1 MNKRRFASVIFVLL
15 LGAAAALG
23 QTTSSEV
30 NGSVKDEAGAAI
42 AGATVRLIDDATKTE
57 VTGTS
62 NSDGRFTFANVR
74 PGTYT
79 VVAEQPGF
87 KRQEIQT
94 VKVDVGVP
102 ATVNFALAPGEVTET
117 VTITSADA
125 QSVINT
131 TNAELSTTVGQRQ
144 INDLPLNGRNPLDL
158 AALQPGVA
166 AGATNRTAT
175 INGQRG
181 TFSNITWDGINI
193 NDPYIRE
200 DSLYGAG
207 GQSVPG
213 VAEFTLTSQNSG
225 PSDGLGVAQIK
236 LVTPRGSS
244 EYHGSVFEYHRNDA
258 LDANTFFNNANG
270 IEKPQLIRNQF
281 GFHLGGPF
289 RLPRFGEGGPL
300 SMGRNKLFFYGYYEG
315 TIERTG
321 IELDR
326 TVLTQAARTGA
337 FTYRRADNGQFQTVN
352 LLTLTGRTT
361 NPLSTQLVGLTP
373 LPNDLSVGDQRNF
386 AGFNFNSPGGSDS
399 HLWGF
404 RIDYD
409 HSERH
414 RFEVIWS
421 QFHFNLPNDPFNDIG
436 EPFPGLPG
444 GGQRSIRP
452 RLSAA
457 WNWTPTASLNNELR
471 FGFFRNNPNF
481 TTAELSRSYQVTFPL
496 ISDPEQNF
504 QPQGRNVATY
514 EIIDNAG
521 KAVGSHFLQFGGNL
535 RFVHVDPFNFGGA
548 VPQYLVGFNG
558 VTTQNPLEG
567 VSFPGGISTSDFDTA
582 SSVLAILTGSV
593 ESGTQTFNAATPTSG
608 FVPGQIQQN
617 KFRNWNLGAYVGD
630 SYRFRENLTINLGL
644 RYEFISVPKD
654 ITGLTLLPRGGV
666 EAVLDPNAV
675 VDFASGG
682 GRPFFNNDFNN
693 FAPTVSF
700 AWDPF
705 RDGKTSIR
713 GGYGISYVI
722 DNNITTL
729 QNAAAFGN
737 DGLSTT
743 ITDNEVSGN
752 ISAPSVIAAP
762 TFQVPRS
769 TRLSFEENPV
779 SALFT
784 IDPNLRTP
792 YVQQWNIGIERELFR
807 NTAFEVRYVGNRGTK
822 LTRGI
827 DLNQQNIFAGGFLE
841 DFNRARFNMANC
853 GGNPNPTQQQCPG
866 RQALQ
871 VLPNFGPFAFF
882 STQPITS
889 GQPSALLDFYVQFKE
904 FFFPEYG
911 GFGTI
916 PISTFLPNPNTYAAD
931 VVTNASFSTYNALQT
946 EVRRRYSGG
955 LDFQANYTWSKNLT
969 DYEGGQTNFEAYQ
982 DLTQGAALEK
992 RRGRNDLTHVFKANA
1007 GYELPFGTGKRWLS
1021 DGFAS
1026 KALGGIK
1033 LTGIFVAQSG
1043 RPVSITSQLQ
1053 TLNRGSRANRN
1064 TVDSTL
1070 SNSELQSRTGLFFDP
1085 TTGRPLLFDPALIA
1099 AVRAN
1104 PYNNAFLTNPQ
1115 PGRAGSLGLT
1125 PVSGPGYWTVDLGL
1139 IKRTHITE
1147 TVNLEFRAEA
1157 FNVFN
1162 HTNFFLPVDGTTEMV
1177 RQNINSATF
1186 GQITQTFDPR
1196 ILQFAVKLNF

>member
-1 MNKRRFASVIFVLL
+1 MRRFASVIFVLV
-15 LGAAAALG
+15 LGAAAAFA

-30 NGSVKDEAGAAI
+30 NGSVRDEAGAAI
-42 AGATVRLIDDATKTE
+42 AGATVRLIDNATKTE
-57 VTGTS
+57 QSSVASDSGTY
-62 NSDGRFTFANVR
+62 RFASVR

-79 VVAEQPGF
+79 IVAEQPGF
-87 KRQEIQT
+87 KRQEIQS

-102 ATVNFALAPGEVTET
+102 ATVNLTLAPGEVTET
-117 VTITSADA
+117 VTITAGDA
-125 QSVINT
+125 QAVINS

-166 AGATNRTAT
+166 AGASNRSAT

-181 TFSNITWDGINI
+181 TFSNITWDGINV

-200 DSLYGAG
+200 DSLYGAA

-213 VAEFTLTSQNSG
+213 VAEFTLTSQNAG
-225 PSDGLGVAQIK
+225 PSDGLGVAQVK

-244 EYHGSVFEYHRNDA
+244 EYHGSFFEYHRNAA

-270 IEKPQLIRNQF
+270 VGKPQLIRNQF
-281 GFHLGGPF
+281 GVNIGGPF
-289 RLPRFGEGGPL
+289 VLPRFGEGGGHT
-300 SMGRNKLFFYGYYEG
+300 MGRNKLFFYGYYEG

-321 IELDR
+321 VEVDT
-326 TVLTQAARTGA
+326 TVLTQAARSGL
-337 FTYRRADNGQFQTVN
+337 FTYRRADNNQLQTVN
-352 LLTLTGRTT
+352 LLSLTGGAV
-361 NPLSTQLVGLTP
+361 NPLSQQLVGLTP
-373 LPNDLSVGDQRNF
+373 LPNDLSVGDQRNY
-386 AGFNFNSPGGSDS
+386 AGFNFNSPGGSDG

-421 QFHFNLPNDPFNDIG
+421 QFHFNLPNDPFNAIG

-457 WNWTPTASLNNELR
+457 WNWTPSASLNNELR
-471 FGFFRNNPNF
+471 FGFFKTNPNF
-481 TTAELSRSYQVTFPL
+481 TTAEQSRSYQVTFPL
-496 ISDPEQNF
+496 ITDPEQNF
-504 QPQGRNVATY
+504 APQGRNVATY
-514 EIIDNAG
+514 EVMDNAG
-521 KAVGSHFLQFGGNL
+521 KAWGSHFIQFGGNF
-535 RFVHVDPFNFGGA
+535 RYVFVDPFNLFG
-548 VPQYLVGFNG
+548 VIPQYTVGFNG
-558 VTTQNPLEG
+558 VTTPNPLEG
-567 VSFPGGISTSDFDTA
+567 VAFPGGINATDFGTATSIL
-582 SSVLAILTGSV
+582 SILTGSLA
-593 ESGTQTFNAATPTSG
+593 SGTQTFNAASPTSG
-608 FVPGQIQQN
+608 FVPGQIQEN

-630 SYRFRENLTINLGL
+630 SYRFRENLTLNLGL

-654 ITGLTLLPRGGV
+654 VSGLTLLPRGG
-666 EAVLDPNAV
+666 ALSVLDPNAV
-675 VDFASGG
+675 IDFASGG

-693 FAPTVSF
+693 FAPTASF

-722 DNNITTL
+722 DNSITTL

-743 ITDNEVSGN
+743 ITDNDVTGS
-752 ISAPSVIAAP
+752 ISNPSAISVP
-762 TFQVPRS
+762 TFAVPRT
-769 TRLSFEENPV
+769 TRQSFEENFQ

-792 YVQQWNIGIERELFR
+792 YVQQWNIGFEREIMR
-807 NTAFEVRYVGNRGTK
+807 NTAFELRYVGNRGTK
-822 LTRGI
+822 LTRAI
-827 DLNQQNIFAGGFLE
+827 DLNQQRLNAGGFLA
-841 DFNRARFNMANC
+841 DFQRAQFNIANC
-853 GGNPNPTQQQCPG
+853 AGRPNPTAAQCPG
-866 RQALQ
+866 RQPLQ

-882 STQPITS
+882 TTQPIVT
-889 GQPSALLDFYVQFKE
+889 GQPSLLLDFYIQNKE

-911 GFGTI
+911 GFGSI
-916 PISTFLPNPNTYAAD
+916 PLSTFLANPNTYAAD
-931 VVTNASFSTYNALQT
+931 VVTNGSSSTYHALQA

-969 DYEGGQTNFEAYQ
+969 DYEGGQANFEAYQ
-982 DLTQGAALEK
+982 DLTQGSILEK
-992 RRGRNDLTHVFKANA
+992 RRGRNDLTHIFKANA
-1007 GYELPFGTGKRWLS
+1007 GYELPFGPGKRWLS
-1021 DGFAS
+1021 SGFAS

-1053 TLNRGSRANRN
+1053 TLNRGTRANRN

-1070 SNSELQSRTGLFFDP
+1070 SNSELQERTGLFFDP

-1104 PYNNAFLTNPQ
+1104 PYNNAFLTNPLA
-1115 PGRAGSLGLT
+1115 GRAGSLGLT
-1125 PVSGPGYWTVDLGL
+1125 PVSGPGYWNVDFGL
-1139 IKRTHITE
+1139 IKRTPITE
-1147 TVNLEFRAEA
+1147 TVNIEFRGEA

-1162 HTNFFLPVDGTTEMV
+1162 HTNFFIPVDAATEMV

>member
-1 MNKRRFASVIFVLL
+1 MRRLSSVIFVLL
-15 LGAAAALG
+15 LVAASAFA

-30 NGSVKDEAGAAI
+30 NGTVKDEAGAAI
-42 AGATVRLIDDATKTE
+42 AGATVRLIDNATKTE
-57 VTGTS
+57 VNGTA
-62 NSDGRFTFANVR
+62 NDDGRFTFANIR

-87 KRQEIQT
+87 KRQEIQS

-102 ATVNFALAPGEVTET
+102 ATVNFTLPAGEVTET

-125 QSVINT
+125 QAVINT

-166 AGATNRTAT
+166 AGAANRSAT

-200 DSLYGAG
+200 DSLFGSA

-213 VAEFTLTSQNSG
+213 VAEFTLTSQNAG
-225 PSDGLGVAQIK
+225 PSDGLGVAQVK

-244 EYHGSVFEYHRNDA
+244 EFHGSFFEYHRNDI

-270 IEKPQLIRNQF
+270 VEKPQLIRNQF
-281 GFHLGGPF
+281 GFNIGGPML
-289 RLPRFGEGGPL
+289 LPRFGEGGPRL
-300 SMGRNKLFFYGYYEG
+300 FGRNKLFFYGYYEG

-326 TVLTQAARTGA
+326 TVLTQAARTGQ
-337 FTYRRADNGQFQTVN
+337 FTYTRADNGQLQTVN
-352 LLTLTGRTT
+352 LLGLTGTNV
-361 NPLSTQLVGLTP
+361 NPLSQQLVGLTP
-373 LPNDLSVGDQRNF
+373 LPNDLSVGDQLNY
-386 AGFNFNSPGGSDS
+386 AGFNFNSPGGSDA

-421 QFHFNLPNDPFNDIG
+421 QLHFNLPNDPFNDIG

-444 GGQRSIRP
+444 GGQSSIRP
-452 RLSAA
+452 RLSTA
-457 WNWTPTASLNNELR
+457 WNWTASPTLNNELR
-471 FGFFRNNPNF
+471 FGFFKNNPTF
-481 TTAELSRSYQVTFPL
+481 TTAEQSRPYQVTFPVGFT
-496 ISDPEQNF
+496 DPEQNF
-504 QPQGRNVATY
+504 LPQGRNVATY
-514 EIIDNAG
+514 ELMDNAG
-521 KAVGSHFLQFGGNL
+521 KAWGSHFIQFGGNL
-535 RFVHVDPFNFGGA
+535 RFVHVDPFNAFGA
-548 VPQYLVGFNG
+548 LPQYLLGFNG
-558 VTTQNPLEG
+558 VTTPNPLES
-567 VSFPGGISTSDFDTA
+567 VAFPGGISDTDFDTA
-582 SSVLAILTGSV
+582 TSILAILTGSI
-593 ESGTQTFNAATPTSG
+593 ESGTQTFNAASPTSG
-608 FVPGQIQQN
+608 FVPGQIQSN

-630 SYRFRENLTINLGL
+630 SWRVRENLTLNLGL

-654 ITGLTLLPRGGV
+654 VSGLTLLPQGGP
-666 EAVLDPNAV
+666 ESLLNPNAV

-693 FAPTVSF
+693 FAPNVSF

-722 DNNITTL
+722 DNNLTTI

-743 ITDNEVSGN
+743 ITDNEVVGS
-752 ISAPSVIAAP
+752 ISNPSAIAAP
-762 TFQVPRS
+762 TFQVPR
-769 TRLSFEENPV
+769 TARLSFEENPV

-792 YVQQWNIGIERELFR
+792 YVQQWNIGIEREILK

-822 LTRGI
+822 LTRAI
-827 DLNQQNIFAGGFLE
+827 DLNQQRIRSGGFLE

-853 GGNPNPTQQQCPG
+853 GGNPNPSAAQCPG

-871 VLPNFGPFAFF
+871 LLPQFGPFAFF

-889 GQPSALLDFYVQFKE
+889 GQPSALLDFYIQFKE

-911 GFGTI
+911 GLGTV
-916 PISTFLPNPNTYAAD
+916 PITAFLPNPSTYAAD
-931 VVTNASFSTYNALQT
+931 LVGNGSYSTYNALQA

-969 DYEGGQTNFEAYQ
+969 DYEGGQANFEAYQ
-982 DLTQGAALEK
+982 DMTLGSILEK

-1007 GYELPFGTGKRWLS
+1007 GYELPFGPGKRWLS

-1043 RPVSITSQLQ
+1043 RPISITSQLQ

-1064 TVDSTL
+1064 TVNSTL
-1070 SNSELQSRTGLFFDP
+1070 SNSELQDRTGLFFDP
-1085 TTGRPLLFDPALIA
+1085 TTGRPLLFDPELIA

-1115 PGRAGSLGLT
+1115 PGFAGSLGLT
-1125 PVSGPGYWTVDLGL
+1125 PVSGPGYWNVDFGL
-1139 IKRTHITE
+1139 IKRTPITE
-1147 TVNLEFRAEA
+1147 DVNIEFRAEA

-1162 HTNFFLPVDGTTEMV
+1162 HTNFFIPVDATTEMV

>member
-1 MNKRRFASVIFVLL
+1 MRRFASVIFVLL
-15 LGAAAALG
+15 LGAGAALA

-30 NGSVKDEAGAAI
+30 NGSVRDEAGAVI
-42 AGATVRLIDDATKTE
+42 AGATIRLIDNATKSE
-57 VTGTS
+57 Q
-62 NSDGRFTFANVR
+62 NSVANADGKYLFANIR
-74 PGTYT
+74 PGLYT
-79 VVAEQPGF
+79 IIAEQPGF
-87 KRQEIQT
+87 KRQEIQS

-102 ATVNFALAPGEVTET
+102 ATVNLTLTPGEVAET

-125 QSVINT
+125 QAVINS

-166 AGATNRTAT
+166 AGADNRSAT

-181 TFSNITWDGINI
+181 SFSNITWDGINV

-200 DSLYGAG
+200 DSLFGAA

-213 VAEFTLTSQNSG
+213 VAEFTLTSQNAG
-225 PSDGLGVAQIK
+225 PSDGLGVAQVK

-244 EYHGSVFEYHRNDA
+244 EYHGSFFEYHRNAA

-281 GFHLGGPF
+281 GLNIGGPF
-289 RLPRFGEGGPL
+289 VLPRFGEGGPMT
-300 SMGRNKLFFYGYYEG
+300 MGRNKLFFYGYYEG
-315 TIERTG
+315 TLERTG

-326 TVLTQAARTGA
+326 TVLTQAARQGQ
-337 FTYRRADNGQFQTVN
+337 FTYRRADNGQLQTIN
-352 LLTLTGRTT
+352 LLSATGSTT
-361 NPLSTQLVGLTP
+361 NPLATQLVGLTP
-373 LPNDLSVGDQRNF
+373 LPNDLSVGDTRNY
-386 AGFNFNSPGGSDS
+386 AGFNFNSPGGSDG

-409 HSERH
+409 HSERN
-414 RFEVIWS
+414 RFEVVWS

-444 GGQRSIRP
+444 GGQHSIRP
-452 RLSAA
+452 RLSTA
-457 WNWTPTASLNNELR
+457 WNWTPSASLNNELR
-471 FGFFRNNPNF
+471 FGFFKTNPKF
-481 TTAELSRSYQVTFPL
+481 STAELNRAYQITFPL

-521 KAVGSHFLQFGGNL
+521 KALGSHFITFGGNL
-535 RFVHVDPFNFGGA
+535 RFVRVDPFNFGG
-548 VPQYLVGFNG
+548 VLPQYAVGFNG
-558 VTTQNPLEG
+558 VTTTNPLEN
-567 VSFPGGISTSDFDTA
+567 VAFPGGISDTDFGTATS
-582 SSVLAILTGSV
+582 ILSILSGSIA
-593 ESGTQTFNAATPTSG
+593 SGTQTFNAASPTSG
-608 FVPGQIQQN
+608 FVPGQIQENQY
-617 KFRNWNLGAYVGD
+617 RNWNLGAYVGD

-654 ITGLTLLPRGGV
+654 VSGLSLLPRGGA
-666 EAVLDPNAV
+666 EALLDRNAV
-675 VDFASGG
+675 IDFASGG
-682 GRPFFNNDFNN
+682 GRPLFNNDFNN
-693 FAPTVSF
+693 FAPTASF

-722 DNNITTL
+722 DNSITTL

-743 ITDNEVSGN
+743 ITDNEVTGN
-752 ISAPSVIAAP
+752 ISSPSVIAAP
-762 TFQVPRS
+762 TFAVPRT

-792 YVQQWNIGIERELFR
+792 YVQQWNIGIEREIFK
-807 NTAFEVRYVGNRGTK
+807 NTAVELRYVGNRGTK
-822 LTRGI
+822 LTRAI
-827 DLNQQNIFAGGFLE
+827 DLNQQRIQNGGFLA
-841 DFNRARFNMANC
+841 DFQRAQFNIANC
-853 GGNPNPTQQQCPG
+853 GGRPNPTAAQCPG

-882 STQPITS
+882 TTTPIRT
-889 GQPSALLDFYVQFKE
+889 GQPSALLDFYIQNKD

-916 PISTFLPNPNTYAAD
+916 PLSTFLANPNTYAAD
-931 VVTNASFSTYNALQT
+931 LVSNGSFSTYHAFQA
-946 EVRRRYSGG
+946 EVRRRYSSG

-969 DYEGGQTNFEAYQ
+969 DYEGGQSNFEAYQ
-982 DLTQGAALEK
+982 DLTQGSILEK
-992 RRGRNDLTHVFKANA
+992 RRGRNDLTHIFKANA
-1007 GYELPFGTGKRWLS
+1007 GYELPFGSGKRWLS
-1021 DGFAS
+1021 NGFAS
-1026 KALGGIK
+1026 KALGGFK
-1033 LTGIFVAQSG
+1033 LTSIVVVQSG
-1043 RPVSITSQLQ
+1043 RPVSFTSQLQ

-1070 SNSELQSRTGLFFDP
+1070 SNSELQSRTGLFHDP
-1085 TTGRPLLFDPALIA
+1085 VTGRPLLFDPAFIA
-1099 AVRAN
+1099 AIRAN
-1104 PYNNAFLTNPQ
+1104 PYSNAFLTNPLA
-1115 PGRAGSLGLT
+1115 GRAGSLGLT
-1125 PVSGPGYWTVDLGL
+1125 PVSGPGLWNADLGI
-1139 IKRTHITE
+1139 IKRTPITE
-1147 TVNLEFRAEA
+1147 NVNIEFRAEA

-1162 HTNFFLPVDGTTEMV
+1162 HTNFFIPVDATTEMV
-1177 RQNINSATF
+1177 RQNINSPTF

>member
-1 MNKRRFASVIFVLL
+1 MRRFTSVIFVFL
-15 LGAAAALG
+15 LGAAASFA

-30 NGSVKDEAGAAI
+30 NGSVRDEAGAVI
-42 AGATVRLIDDATKTE
+42 AGATIRLIDNATKSE
-57 VTGTS
+57 QNGVASESGTY
-62 NSDGRFTFANVR
+62 RFANVR

-79 VVAEQPGF
+79 IFAEQPGF
-87 KRQEIQT
+87 KRQEIQS

-102 ATVNFALAPGEVTET
+102 ATVNFTLAPGEVTET
-117 VTITSADA
+117 VTITGSDA
-125 QSVINT
+125 QAVINS

-166 AGATNRTAT
+166 AGASNRSAT

-200 DSLYGAG
+200 DSLFGAA

-213 VAEFTLTSQNSG
+213 VAEFTLTSQNAG
-225 PSDGLGVAQIK
+225 PSDGLGVAQVK

-244 EYHGSVFEYHRNDA
+244 EYHGSFFEYHRNAA

-281 GFHLGGPF
+281 GFNIGGPF
-289 RLPRFGEGGPL
+289 VLPHFGEGGPL
-300 SMGRNKLFFYGYYEG
+300 TMGRNKLFFYGYYEG
-315 TIERTG
+315 TVERTG
-321 IELDR
+321 VELDR
-326 TVLTQAARTGA
+326 TVLTQSARSGL
-337 FTYRRADNGQFQTVN
+337 FTYRRADNNQLQTVN
-352 LLTLTGRTT
+352 LLSLTGGAT
-361 NPLSTQLVGLTP
+361 NPLAQQLVGLTP
-373 LPNDLSVGDQRNF
+373 LPNDLSVGDQRNY
-386 AGFNFNSPGGSDS
+386 AGFNFNSPGGSDG

-409 HSERH
+409 HSPRH
-414 RFEVIWS
+414 RFEVVWS

-457 WNWTPTASLNNELR
+457 WNWTPSASLNNELR
-471 FGFFRNNPNF
+471 FGFFRTNPNF

-504 QPQGRNVATY
+504 APQGRNVGTY
-514 EIIDNAG
+514 EFIDNAG
-521 KAVGSHFLQFGGNL
+521 KSWGSHFIQFGGNL
-535 RFVHVDPFNFGGA
+535 RIVHVDPFNFGG
-548 VPQYLVGFNG
+548 VIPQYLIGFNG
-558 VTTQNPLEG
+558 VTTTNPLED
-567 VSFPGGISTSDFDTA
+567 VAFPGGISETDFGSATSIL
-582 SSVLAILTGSV
+582 SILTGSIA
-593 ESGTQTFNAATPTSG
+593 SGTQTFNAASPTSG

-617 KFRNWNLGAYVGD
+617 MFRNWNLGAYVGD
-630 SYRFRENLTINLGL
+630 SYRFRENLTVNLGL

-654 ITGLTLLPRGGV
+654 VSGLSLLPRGGI
-666 EAVLDPNAV
+666 ESLLDPNAV
-675 VDFASGG
+675 IDFASGG
-682 GRPFFNNDFNN
+682 GRPLFNNDFNN

-705 RDGKTSIR
+705 RDGKTSVR

-722 DNNITTL
+722 DNNLTTL
-729 QNAAAFGN
+729 QNAASFGN

-743 ITDNEVSGN
+743 ITDNEVAGN
-752 ISAPSVIAAP
+752 ISSPSTISAP
-762 TFQVPRS
+762 TFAVPRP
-769 TRLSFEENPV
+769 TRQSFIENPV
-779 SALFT
+779 SALFA

-792 YVQQWNIGIERELFR
+792 YVQQWNIGIEREVFR
-807 NTAFEVRYVGNRGTK
+807 NTALEVRYVGNRGTK
-822 LTRGI
+822 LTRAI
-827 DLNQQNIFAGGFLE
+827 DLNQQRIFAGGFLE
-841 DFNRARFNMANC
+841 DFQRAQFNIANC
-853 GGNPNPTQQQCPG
+853 AGRPNPTAAQCPG
-866 RQALQ
+866 RQPLQ
-871 VLPNFGPFAFF
+871 VLPKFGPFAFF
-882 STQPITS
+882 TTTPIRT
-889 GQPSALLDFYVQFKE
+889 GQPAQLLDFYIQNKD

-911 GFGTI
+911 GLGTI
-916 PISTFLPNPNTYAAD
+916 PLSTFLANPNTYAAD
-931 VVTNASFSTYNALQT
+931 LVSNGSYSTYHALQA

-969 DYEGGQTNFEAYQ
+969 DYEGGQANFEAYQ
-982 DLTQGAALEK
+982 DLTQGSILEK
-992 RRGRNDLTHVFKANA
+992 RRGRNDLTHIFKANA
-1007 GYELPFGTGKRWLS
+1007 GYELPFGPGKRWLS
-1021 DGFAS
+1021 NGVAS

-1070 SNSELQSRTGLFFDP
+1070 SNSELQERTGLFYDP

-1104 PYNNAFLTNPQ
+1104 PYSNAFLTNPR

-1125 PVSGPGYWTVDLGL
+1125 PVSGPGYWNVDFGL
-1139 IKRTHITE
+1139 IKRTPVTE
-1147 TVNLEFRAEA
+1147 NVNIEFRAEA

-1162 HTNFFLPVDGTTEMV
+1162 HTNFFIPVDATTEMS

>member
-1 MNKRRFASVIFVLL
+1 MRRFASSIFVLL
-15 LGAAAALG
+15 LGAAAAFA

-30 NGSVKDEAGAAI
+30 NGSVRDEAGAAI
-42 AGATVRLIDDATKTE
+42 AGATVRLIDNATKTE
-57 VTGTS
+57 QSGVASESGTY
-62 NSDGRFTFANVR
+62 RFASVR

-79 VVAEQPGF
+79 IVAEQPGF
-87 KRQEIQT
+87 KRQEIQS

-102 ATVNFALAPGEVTET
+102 ATVNLTLTPGEVAET
-117 VTITSADA
+117 VTITSGDA
-125 QSVINT
+125 QAVINS

-166 AGATNRTAT
+166 AGASNRSAT

-181 TFSNITWDGINI
+181 TFSNITWDGINV

-200 DSLYGAG
+200 DSLYGAA

-213 VAEFTLTSQNSG
+213 VAEFTLTSQNAG
-225 PSDGLGVAQIK
+225 PSDGLGVAQVK

-244 EYHGSVFEYHRNDA
+244 EYHGSFFEYHRNAA

-270 IEKPQLIRNQF
+270 VGKPQLIRNQF
-281 GFHLGGPF
+281 GVNIGGPF
-289 RLPRFGEGGPL
+289 VLPHFGEGGPYT
-300 SMGRNKLFFYGYYEG
+300 SGRNKLFFYGYYEG

-321 IELDR
+321 IEIDT
-326 TVLTQAARTGA
+326 TVLTQAARSGL
-337 FTYRRADNGQFQTVN
+337 FTYRRADNNQFQTIN
-352 LLTLTGRTT
+352 LLSLTGNAV
-361 NPLSTQLVGLTP
+361 NPLSQQLVGLTP
-373 LPNDLSVGDQRNF
+373 LPNDLSVGDQRNY
-386 AGFNFNSPGGSDS
+386 AGFNFNSPGGSDG

-414 RFEVIWS
+414 RFEVVWS
-421 QFHFNLPNDPFNDIG
+421 QFHFNLPNDPFNAIG

-444 GGQRSIRP
+444 GGQHSIRP
-452 RLSAA
+452 RLSTA
-457 WNWTPTASLNNELR
+457 WNWTPSASLNNELR
-471 FGFFRNNPNF
+471 FGFFKTNPNF
-481 TTAELSRSYQVTFPL
+481 STAELGRAYQITFPL
-496 ISDPEQNF
+496 ITDPEQNF

-514 EIIDNAG
+514 ELMDNAG
-521 KAVGSHFLQFGGNL
+521 KAWGSHFITFGGNF
-535 RFVHVDPFNFGGA
+535 RYVFVDPFNFGG
-548 VPQYLVGFNG
+548 VIPQYTVGFNG
-558 VTTQNPLEG
+558 VTTTNPLEDLA
-567 VSFPGGISTSDFDTA
+567 FPGGISETDFGTATSIL
-582 SSVLAILTGSV
+582 SILTGSV
-593 ESGTQTFNAATPTSG
+593 ASGTQTFNAASPTSG
-608 FVPGQIQQN
+608 FVSGQIQEN
-617 KFRNWNLGAYVGD
+617 KYRNWNLGAYVGD
-630 SYRFRENLTINLGL
+630 SYRLRENLTVNLGV

-654 ITGLTLLPRGGV
+654 VSGLSLLPSGGI
-666 EAVLDPNAV
+666 ESLLDPNAV
-675 VDFASGG
+675 IDFASGG

-693 FAPTVSF
+693 FAPTASF

-722 DNNITTL
+722 DNSITTI

-743 ITDNEVSGN
+743 IVDNDISGN
-752 ISAPSVIAAP
+752 ISNPSAISVP
-762 TFQVPRS
+762 TFSVPRT
-769 TRLSFEENPV
+769 TRQSFEENLA
-779 SALFT
+779 SAIFA

-792 YVQQWNIGIERELFR
+792 YVQQWNIGFEREIMR
-807 NTAFEVRYVGNRGTK
+807 NTAFELRYVGNRGTK
-822 LTRGI
+822 LTRAI
-827 DLNQQNIFAGGFLE
+827 DLNQQRLQNGGFLA
-841 DFNRARFNMANC
+841 DFNRAQFNMTNC
-853 GGNPNPTQQQCPG
+853 GGNPNPSAAQCPG
-866 RQALQ
+866 RQPLQ

-882 STQPITS
+882 STTPITT
-889 GQPSALLDFYVQFKE
+889 GQPSALLDFYIQNKD

-916 PISTFLPNPNTYAAD
+916 PLSTFLPNPNTYAAD
-931 VVTNASFSTYNALQT
+931 LVSNGSYSTYNALQA

-955 LDFQANYTWSKNLT
+955 LDFQANYTYSKNLT
-969 DYEGGQTNFEAYQ
+969 DYEGGQANFEAFQ
-982 DLTQGAALEK
+982 DLTQGSIIEK
-992 RRGRNDLTHVFKANA
+992 RRGRNDLTHIFKANA
-1007 GYELPFGTGKRWLS
+1007 GYELPFGPGKRWLAS
-1021 DGFAS
+1021 GFAS

-1070 SNSELQSRTGLFFDP
+1070 SNSELQERTGLFFDP

-1104 PYNNAFLTNPQ
+1104 PYGNAFLTNPR
-1115 PGRAGSLGLT
+1115 PGFAGGLALT
-1125 PVSGPGYWTVDLGL
+1125 PVSGPGYWNVDFGL
-1139 IKRTHITE
+1139 IKRTPVTE
-1147 TVNLEFRAEA
+1147 NVNIEFRAEA

-1162 HTNFFLPVDGTTEMV
+1162 HTNFFIPVDAATEMV

>member
-1 MNKRRFASVIFVLL
+1 MRRVASVVFMLL
-15 LGAAAALG
+15 LAALTAFA

-30 NGSVKDEAGAAI
+30 SGSVRDEAGAVI
-42 AGATVRLIDDATKTE
+42 AGATIHLADNATKTE
-57 VTGTS
+57 VTS
-62 NSDGRFTFANVR
+62 VANADGKYIFANVR
-74 PGTYT
+74 PGVYT
-79 VVAEQPGF
+79 IVAEQAGF
-87 KRQEIQT
+87 KRQEIQS

-102 ATVNFALAPGEVTET
+102 ATVNFTLTPGEVAET
-117 VTITSADA
+117 VTVTSADA
-125 QSVINT
+125 QSVINA
-131 TNAELSTTVGQRQ
+131 TNAELSTTVESRQ

-166 AGATNRTAT
+166 AGASNRSAT

-193 NDPYIRE
+193 NDNYIRE
-200 DSLYGAG
+200 DSLFGSA

-213 VAEFTLTSQNSG
+213 VAEFTLTSQNAG
-225 PSDGLGVAQIK
+225 PSDGLGVAQVK

-244 EYHGSVFEYHRNDA
+244 EYHGSFFEYHRNAA

-281 GFHLGGPF
+281 GVNVGGPF
-289 RLPRFGEGGPL
+289 VLPRFGEGGPVTY
-300 SMGRNKLFFYGYYEG
+300 GRNKLFFYGYYEG
-315 TIERTG
+315 TLERTG

-326 TVLTQAARTGA
+326 TVLTQNARQGL
-337 FTYRRADNGQFQTVN
+337 FTYRRADNGQLQTIN
-352 LLTLTGRTT
+352 LLSLTGSTT
-361 NPLSTQLVGLTP
+361 NSLATQLVGLTP
-373 LPNDLSVGDQRNF
+373 LPNDLSVGDTRNY
-386 AGFNFNSPGGSDS
+386 AGFNFNSPGGSDG

-409 HSERH
+409 HSERN

-452 RLSAA
+452 RLSTA
-457 WNWTPTASLNNELR
+457 WIWTPTATFNNELR
-471 FGFFRNNPNF
+471 FGFFKQNPKF
-481 TTAELSRSYQVTFPL
+481 STAELSRSYQITFPL

-504 QPQGRNVATY
+504 QPQGRDVANY

-521 KAVGSHFLQFGGNL
+521 RVWGSHFISFGGNL
-535 RFVHVDPFNFGGA
+535 RFNHVDPFNFGG
-548 VPQYLVGFNG
+548 VIPQYAVGFNG
-558 VTTQNPLEG
+558 VTTQNPLES
-567 VSFPGGISTSDFDTA
+567 VTFPGGISNTDFGTA
-582 SSVLAILTGSV
+582 TSVLSILTGSIA
-593 ESGTQTFNAATPTSG
+593 SGTQTFNASGPTSG
-608 FVPGQIQQN
+608 FVPGQIQLN

-630 SYRFRENLTINLGL
+630 TYRFRENLTVNLGL

-654 ITGLTLLPRGGV
+654 ISGLTLLPRGGI
-666 EAVLDPNAV
+666 EALSDRNAT

-693 FAPTVSF
+693 FAPNFSF

-705 RDGKTSIR
+705 RDGKTSVR

-722 DNNITTL
+722 DNNITTI

-743 ITDNEVSGN
+743 ITDNEVTGN
-752 ISAPSVIAAP
+752 INSPSLIP
-762 TFQVPRS
+762 TPSFLVPR
-769 TRLSFEENPV
+769 TARRSFEENPV

-792 YVQQWNIGIERELFR
+792 YVQQWNLGVERELWN
-807 NTAFEVRYVGNRGTK
+807 NTAVEVRYVGNRGTK
-822 LTRGI
+822 LTRAI
-827 DLNQQNIFAGGFLE
+827 DLNQQRIRNGGFLE
-841 DFNRARFNMANC
+841 DFLRAQFNMANC
-853 GGNPNPTQQQCPG
+853 GGRPNPTAAQCPG
-866 RQALQ
+866 RQPLQ
-871 VLPNFGPFAFF
+871 VLPRFGPFAFF
-882 STQPITS
+882 STSPIRT
-889 GQPSALLDFYVQFKE
+889 GQPSQLLDFYIQNKE

-911 GFGTI
+911 GPGTI
-916 PISTFLPNPNTYAAD
+916 PLSTFLPNTSTYAAD
-931 VVTNASFSTYNALQT
+931 LVSNGSFSTYHALQA
-946 EVRRRYSGG
+946 EVRRRYSAG

-969 DYEGGQTNFEAYQ
+969 DTEGGQTNFEAYQ
-982 DLTQGAALEK
+982 DLTQGAILEK

-1007 GYELPFGTGKRWLS
+1007 GYELPFGPGKRWLS
-1021 DGFAS
+1021 NGAGA
-1026 KALGGIK
+1026 KALGGFK
-1033 LTGIFVAQSG
+1033 LTGIVAIQSG
-1043 RPVSITSQLQ
+1043 RPVSIVSALQ

-1064 TVDSTL
+1064 TVNSTL
-1070 SNSELQSRTGLFFDP
+1070 SNSALQSRTGLFHDP
-1085 TTGRPLLFDPALIA
+1085 VTGRPVLFDPSLIA

-1104 PYNNAFLTNPQ
+1104 PYNNAFLTNPL

-1125 PVSGPGYWTVDLGL
+1125 PVSGPGYWNVDLGV
-1139 IKRTHITE
+1139 IKRTPITE
-1147 TVNLEFRAEA
+1147 DVNVEFRAEA

-1162 HTNFFLPVDGTTEMV
+1162 HTNFFLPVDATGLV
-1177 RQNINSATF
+1177 RQNINSSTF

-1196 ILQFAVKLNF
+1196 ILQFAIKLNF